1 MHEIVQKNDKPI
13 VEFPFVKVHPLRDSH
28 PNMLKMC
35 KAKEGWGKIKVN
47 LKFDMLYSSL
57 KKENRPH
64 QLLHFLKVTWTI
76 ETILIH
82 IDTNFAI
89 TQKAIASMRAP

>member
-1 MHEIVQKNDKPI
+1 
-13 VEFPFVKVHPLRDSH
+13 VKVHPLRDSH